1 MIRLLMKNSW
11 SLRRSC
17 QFQRSTIIRSC
28 QFQRSESSEQDH
40 PLISPSAQS
49 PVQPAQERP
58 RLSQPVRP
66 QGNALDS
73 EASAG
78 CPGSVP
84 CGICARTGLRHYVVC
99 AGCLD
104 TVCLGCFWA
113 CNACIET
120 FCIVCV
126 RRHHCDIAR
135 QAVCHSKPLY
145 AIWEYDEAQ
154 RYPCQYFVSNT
165 CTKCDR
171 TGLRHY
177 GVCLEC
183 RKIVCHECLHVRN
196 DSNNTFCVDCSC
208 RPQQSCF

>member
-1 MIRLLMKNSW
+1 MTHGLAASRPSG
-11 SLRRSC
+11 
-17 QFQRSTIIRSC
+17 Q
-28 QFQRSESSEQDH
+28 SESQNQPAQGRPAQGV
-40 PLISPSAQS
+40 PLD
-49 PVQPAQERP
+49 VQPAQERP
-58 RLSQPVRP
+58 AQGLSQPVRP

-84 CGICARTGLRHYVVC
+84 CGICARTGLRHC
-99 AGCLD
+99 FD
-104 TVCLGCFWA
+104 TVCLGWFWA

-171 TGLRHY
+171 TG
-177 GVCLEC
+177 CLAFRSRENRARLLEVLENRENPAR
-183 RKIVCHECLHVRN
+183 RK
-196 DSNNTFCVDCSC
+196 
-208 RPQQSCF
+208 